1 LLVLPSPSLK
11 SVVSRLAAMVNKF
24 LNHGSFAF
32 YTTAP
37 VDCEDCKHST
47 LQSGM
52 SESDVTAARP
62 QDFADAAGGVSLPT
76 WLYHALPVDMPW
88 NANTAEEA
96 GALNCFLRICEK
108 SCEGGVKGRRE
119 FAARSAAASARMG
132 ASSGLK
138 SARMFK
144 KHLEESARIVS
155 RHDEGVKNLAEY
167 TIVFARRRRLGLPY
181 SGEVGLTIG
190 GARRLRGK
198 IFFFYSPV
206 RVRTPQP
213 ITS

>member
-1 LLVLPSPSLK
+1 MLPSPSLK
-11 SVVSRLAAMVNKF
+11 SVVSRFAAMVNKF
-24 LNHGSFAF
+24 FNHRSFAF

-88 NANTAEEA
+88 NANTVEEA
-96 GALNCFLRICEK
+96 GALNCFLLICEK

-119 FAARSAAASARMG
+119 FAARNAAAAGRMG
-132 ASSGLK
+132 GFFGFEVRQECSK
-138 SARMFK
+138 STWRKCADR
-144 KHLEESARIVS
+144 LP
-155 RHDEGVKNLAEY
+155 
-167 TIVFARRRRLGLPY
+167 ARRTR
-181 SGEVGLTIG
+181 
-190 GARRLRGK
+190 
-198 IFFFYSPV
+198 
-206 RVRTPQP
+206 
-213 ITS
+213 